1 MSVHHSEAFSKTACV
16 LGAAK
21 YSCQVQNVNV
31 IGAGGIGVA
40 LGGALARAGWNVTM
54 VDINEAKLEAGR
66 RVGIEVNG
74 VKENNLH
81 FTSFAEWMPADG
93 AILLLCTKTYDNPA
107 VLARIPLRHL
117 LVPIQNGFDPV
128 LNESSHPFEG
138 ISSFVSQ
145 CEANRP
151 STRITRTGKLYLGG
165 RRRLAP
171 HERDVLENLAAG
183 FRRGGWNQVKT
194 VDLIDSYKSA
204 KLMYNA
210 AISPLAAAAGIDNE
224 ELLGDP
230 LAQRLFFALLRE
242 NYAILR
248 RSGAQLA
255 RIGPFHPAVVDRILS
270 VPRLARI
277 LAHFFRPGLRGT
289 YCSMACDMG
298 SGQTEIAAYNGYLKR
313 LARGVACPINTAV
326 LELMNTMNAQKRS
339 PGREILAELGST
351 LGMGGNL

>member
-1 MSVHHSEAFSKTACV
+1 MR
-16 LGAAK
+16 
-21 YSCQVQNVNV
+21 VQNVNV

-66 RVGIEVNG
+66 RDGIEVNG
-74 VKENNLH
+74 VKESNLR
-81 FTSFAEWMPADG
+81 FTSFADWTPADR

-138 ISSFVSQ
+138 IASFVSQ

-151 STRITRTGKLYLGG
+151 LTRITRRGELHLGG
-165 RRRLAP
+165 RSRLATY
-171 HERDVLENLAAG
+171 ERDVLENLAAG
-183 FRRGGWNQVKT
+183 FRRGGWNQVTT
-194 VDLIDSYKSA
+194 VALIGGYKSA

-230 LAQRLFFALLRE
+230 LARRLFFALLRE

-248 RSGAQLA
+248 RSGVRLA

-270 VPRLARI
+270 VPGLART
-277 LAHFFRPGLRGT
+277 LAHLFRPGLRGS
-289 YCSMACDMG
+289 YCSMAPDMG
-298 SGQTEIAAYNGYLKR
+298 TGRTEIAAYNGYLKR
-313 LARGVACPINTAV
+313 LARGIDCPINIAV
-326 LELMNTMNAQKRS
+326 LELINTMNEQKRCPS
-339 PGREILAELGST
+339 REILAELGST
-351 LGMGGNL
+351 LGMGGNP

>member
-1 MSVHHSEAFSKTACV
+1 
-16 LGAAK
+16 
-21 YSCQVQNVNV
+21 VQNVDV

-66 RVGIEVNG
+66 RYGIEVNG
-74 VKENNLH
+74 VKESNLR
-81 FTSFAEWMPADG
+81 FMSFAEWTPADR
-93 AILLLCTKTYDNPA
+93 AILLLCTKTYDNPVVMA
-107 VLARIPLRHL
+107 QIPLRHL

-128 LNESSHPFEG
+128 LNELNHPFEG
-138 ISSFVSQ
+138 IASFVSQ

-151 STRITRTGKLYLGG
+151 STRITRMGELYLGG
-165 RRRLAP
+165 RRRLAT
-171 HERDVLENLAAG
+171 HERNVLENLAAG
-183 FRRGGWNQVKT
+183 FRRGGWNQVTT
-194 VDLIDSYKSA
+194 VALIGAYKST

-210 AISPLAAAAGIDNE
+210 AISPLAAVAGIDNE

-248 RSGAQLA
+248 RSGARLA

-270 VPRLARI
+270 VPGLARI
-277 LAHFFRPGLRGT
+277 LAHLFRPGLRGT
-289 YCSMACDMG
+289 YCSMAPDMG
-298 SGQTEIAAYNGYLKR
+298 TGRTEIAAYNGYLKR

-326 LELMNTMNAQKRS
+326 LNLMNTMIEQKRS
-339 PGREILAELGST
+339 PSREILAELGST
-351 LGMGGNL
+351 LGMGGSL